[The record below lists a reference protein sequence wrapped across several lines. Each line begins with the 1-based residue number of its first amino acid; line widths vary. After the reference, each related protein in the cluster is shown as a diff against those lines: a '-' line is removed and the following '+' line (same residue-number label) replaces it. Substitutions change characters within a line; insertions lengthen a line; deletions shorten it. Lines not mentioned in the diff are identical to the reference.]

1 MPDRTEP
8 KDLETVLARLREEW
22 QELADLLTSQG
33 KSQDRVLEVEKILLR
48 DASGQ
53 YRGKISANPDGSA
66 DLLLSDQAG
75 NAWVRLGVNRDGE
88 AFFELKD
95 QKGESS
101 FKAAVG
107 APGLGPD
114 PGRRPLRLTARIP
127 LPPSPLRLQALPPS
141 PACLPRLEANHWT
154 NRAWSRRSR
163 PPIKTSPLAVM
174 PMPPYLSAWRNWRV
188 SIGV

>member
-1 MPDRTEP
+1 MPDKTEP

-101 FKAAVG
+101 FKGAVG
-107 APGLGPD
+107 APCLGAGPGPAATPADGQNPAASQPLEAPGASPQPIQAYRGWRRTTGRIGLGP
-114 PGRRPLRLTARIP
+114 GA
-127 LPPSPLRLQALPPS
+127 
-141 PACLPRLEANHWT
+141 
-154 NRAWSRRSR
+154 
-163 PPIKTSPLAVM
+163 
-174 PMPPYLSAWRNWRV
+174 PYP
-188 SIGV
+188 